1 MLSVSNYHVS
11 ALVEEDKL
19 TLLYQLQPGVCD
31 KSFGI
36 DVAKIAHFPAP
47 VIAEA
52 RRRIS
57 RLEGARGEAV
67 ARAEV
72 REGEQLIS
80 AALEQLRQLGTSCCR
95 DAELVQRFSE
105 IRQRADI
112 EIWSNRL
119 EPVEG
124 VPISACGNLAYAR
137 P

>member
-1 MLSVSNYHVS
+1 MS

-80 AALEQLRQLGTSCCR
+80 AALEQLRHLGTSGCS
-95 DAELVQRFSE
+95 DAELLQRFSE

-112 EIWSNRL
+112 KIWSNRL
-119 EPVEG
+119 EPIEG
-124 VPISACGNLAYAR
+124 LPISACGNLAYAR

>member
-1 MLSVSNYHVS
+1 MSNYHVS

-80 AALEQLRQLGTSCCR
+80 AALEQLRQLGTSGCS
-95 DAELVQRFSE
+95 DAELVQKFSE
-105 IRQRADI
+105 IRQRAA
-112 EIWSNRL
+112 ES
-119 EPVEG
+119 
-124 VPISACGNLAYAR
+124 GNKYIQCLT
-137 P
+137 

>member
-1 MLSVSNYHVS
+1 MLLVSNYHVS

-80 AALEQLRQLGTSCCR
+80 AALEQLRQLGTSGC
-95 DAELVQRFSE
+95 SE
-105 IRQRADI
+105 QI
-112 EIWSNRL
+112 
-119 EPVEG
+119 VKY
-124 VPISACGNLAYAR
+124 VPPIGTG
-137 P
+137 